1 MEASNL
7 TLTGSTQ
14 YDDLNGSNPSFG
26 IIFDGLTVYPS
37 PYIVLTEKQYTKHY
51 YAGTERLATV
61 IGGGGLGEIGN
72 PVDRQHSQHDL
83 DIISSFHSRYSD
95 YDPFEHENNLSE
107 PVGTVGIDGT
117 TNPRLDYTCSSIVLT
132 DLDVLTHQNILLEA
146 IEQNA
151 PTMTLEQNVYFFHGD
166 HLGSANWITDAG
178 GMPIQYI
185 HYAPYGEL
193 IANQQT
199 VGYDERYKFTGKE
212 RDAET
217 GYDYFGARYYWQAG
231 TWLSVDPLASD
242 YPWISPYAY
251 AAWNPI
257 LFIDPDGREITI
269 TGEDGITITYVPGG
283 KYEGNDSFTMKMWSQ
298 LDEIYS
304 TTSGGIVLNE
314 LVNDK
319 GKAFNVNSQLAKGPN
334 GLDVKGYTPGKRLL
348 RMGGE
353 VQGAEAL
360 AHEFFHAYQ
369 DLHGYGGASCAND
382 VEAYLFQGL
391 VYSELYGGDSFG
403 AYSTF
408 ELQPIDNLSMYFN
421 TYVDIMTDGMLNT
434 DRLNN
439 LANGFS
445 AYSRAGANGIAKNY
459 TTFSKN
465 QQYRILNFWRR

>member
-151 PTMTLEQNVYFFHGD
+151 PTMTLEQNVYFYHGD
-166 HLGSANWITDAG
+166 HLGSANWITNAG

-199 VGYDERYKFTGKE
+199 IGYDERYKFTGKE
-212 RDAET
+212 RDWET
-217 GYDYFGARYYWQAG
+217 GYDYFGARFYDYRKGFWN
-231 TWLSVDPLASD
+231 SVDPLAD
-242 YPWISPYAY
+242 KYPGNTPYLY
-251 AAWNPI
+251 CNGNPI
-257 LFIDPDGREITI
+257 MLVDPDGKDPGTPILKSKYAKDVTNLNYYQYRAQIEIDEGRKAPNYLLEYGDKYCKLFMLRTS
-269 TGEDGITITYVPGG
+269 EAMSDAG
-283 KYEGNDSFTMKMWSQ
+283 KIWCAEVCASLQSALEYAVTQDNWTDLVANPEEFLDFAYDS
-298 LDEIYS
+298 
-304 TTSGGIVLNE
+304 
-314 LVNDK
+314 
-319 GKAFNVNSQLAKGPN
+319 
-334 GLDVKGYTPGKRLL
+334 
-348 RMGGE
+348 
-353 VQGAEAL
+353 
-360 AHEFFHAYQ
+360 H
-369 DLHGYGGASCAND
+369 
-382 VEAYLFQGL
+382 VEAYLNKNGTVRFSDLPASDLILIGVTPDWKDIASFRGL
-391 VYSELYGGDSFG
+391 KQVLKV
-403 AYSTF
+403 A
-408 ELQPIDNLSMYFN
+408 FN
-421 TYVDIMTDGMLNT
+421 WSQD
-434 DRLNN
+434 LNN
-439 LANGFS
+439 KPFCK
-445 AYSRAGANGIAKNY
+445 AKFLYNSVREGY
-459 TTFSKN
+459 NICSKIKEGDFYWF
-465 QQYRILNFWRR
+465 QTLKQLLTGVDE

>member
-1 MEASNL
+1 M
-7 TLTGSTQ
+7 
-14 YDDLNGSNPSFG
+14 
-26 IIFDGLTVYPS
+26 
-37 PYIVLTEKQYTKHY
+37 
-51 YAGTERLATV
+51 
-61 IGGGGLGEIGN
+61 
-72 PVDRQHSQHDL
+72 
-83 DIISSFHSRYSD
+83 FHLICS
-95 YDPFEHENNLSE
+95 NNLH
-107 PVGTVGIDGT
+107 
-117 TNPRLDYTCSSIVLT
+117 Y
-132 DLDVLTHQNILLEA
+132 
-146 IEQNA
+146 
-151 PTMTLEQNVYFFHGD
+151 GD
-166 HLGSANWITDAG
+166 HLGSANWITDYTGA
-178 GMPIQYI
+178 PIQYI

-193 IANQQT
+193 IDNQ
-199 VGYDERYKFTGKE
+199 VPYSYDERYKFTGKE
-212 RDAET
+212 RDEET

-231 TWLSVDPLASD
+231 TWLSVDPLAGD
-242 YPWISPYAY
+242 YPQISPYAY

-257 LFIDPDGREITI
+257 RFIDPDGREITI
-269 TGEDGITITYVPGG
+269 TGEDGVTITYVPGG

-304 TTSGGIVLNE
+304 TESGGIVLNE

-334 GLDVKGYTPGKRLL
+334 GLDVKGYIPGKRLL

-353 VQGAEAL
+353 VQGTEAL

-391 VYSELYGGDSFG
+391 VYSELYGGASFG
-403 AYSTF
+403 AFSTF
-408 ELQPIDNLSMYFN
+408 ELQPIDNQSMYFN

-445 AYSRAGANGIAKNY
+445 AYSRAGANGIAENY